1 MNYSRVLLLISLAL
15 AGTVIA
21 AEPEAAQLPPA
32 ANKPGITFDKDI
44 LPMLKESCVGCH
56 GEVKPKAGLRLD
68 SLDAVL
74 KGGHGGKEKV
84 VTAGDSA
91 KSPLVVAVARID
103 PETAMPPMK
112 KGRPAPA
119 GAPQRPPPKPLTAEQ
134 VGLVRAW
141 IDQGAK

>member
-1 MNYSRVLLLISLAL
+1 MTYSRISLLLSLAM

-21 AEPEAAQLPPA
+21 AEQLPPA
-32 ANKPGITFDKDI
+32 AAKTGVTYDKDI

-68 SLDAVL
+68 SLEGVL

-84 VTAGDSA
+84 LTPGDSA
-91 KSPLVVAVARID
+91 NSAIVIAAARID

-112 KGRPAPA
+112 KNRPAQA
-119 GAPQRPPPKPLTAEQ
+119 GAPQRPPPKPLTPEQ
-134 VGLVRAW
+134 VGLIRAW